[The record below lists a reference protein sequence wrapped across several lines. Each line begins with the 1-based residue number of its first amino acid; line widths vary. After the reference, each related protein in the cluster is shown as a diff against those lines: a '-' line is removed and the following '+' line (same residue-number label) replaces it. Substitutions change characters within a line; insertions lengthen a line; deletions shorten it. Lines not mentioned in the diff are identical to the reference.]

1 MKSMAPAADRLADRF
16 GYAQDGRMVR
26 HASSRSAVA
35 ALAALLF
42 AGVVPALA
50 AGPAQVPQPAQ
61 FWALA
66 PAAALSTADADA
78 EAARIRV
85 ALAREVPQSWGSRS
99 AAATRDWVGLAKAQ
113 LAQKPDIRLDRAQ
126 LVVIVDRSPAAQALA
141 LVVARP
147 DRPWEVLGGSH
158 VSTGQEGR
166 FDHYV
171 TPTGAFLHTADIL
184 DYRAEGTVNENGIRG
199 LGIKGMRVWDFG
211 WQMATK
217 GWRRDGEQG
226 EIRMEMH
233 ATDPTFLASRIGR
246 TASQGCI
253 RIPEAMN
260 RFLDRYGVLDSDYEH
275 AAVDDIRYRALLLP
289 GRTPSK
295 LAGNMLIVIDSGAP
309 ARPPGREL
317 LSSR

>member
-1 MKSMAPAADRLADRF
+1 MIEAPPPRFSFAVLLIGVLAT
-16 GYAQDGRMVR
+16 
-26 HASSRSAVA
+26 
-35 ALAALLF
+35 
-42 AGVVPALA
+42 PALA
-50 AGPAQVPQPAQ
+50 AGPGQVAPITPAAPL
-61 FWALA
+61 ALA
-66 PAAALSTADADA
+66 PAHILTAAEVDA
-78 EAARIRV
+78 EAARLRA
-85 ALAREVPQSWGSRS
+85 ALAREVPQTLAFRNG
-99 AAATRDWVGLAKAQ
+99 AGHDWVALAKAQ
-113 LAQKPDIRLDRAQ
+113 LQLKPDIRLDTPQ
-126 LVVIVDRSPAAQALA
+126 LVVVVDRSLSVQAIA
-141 LVVARP
+141 VVLARP
-147 DRPWEVLGGSH
+147 DRPWEVLGATH

-171 TPTGAFLHTADIL
+171 TPTGVFLHTADIL

-233 ATDPTFLASRIGR
+233 ATDPTYLASRIGR

-260 RFLDRYGVLDSDYEH
+260 RFLDRRGVLDVDYEH

-289 GRTPSK
+289 GRTPSL
-295 LAGNMLIVIDSGAP
+295 LAGNALIVVDSSMPAVRAP
-309 ARPPGREL
+309 AMV
-317 LSSR
+317 SSR